1 MQFLT
6 FIGFTALVAIISY
19 YKTRDTKESTSD
31 GYFLG
36 GRSLTAGVIAGSLL
50 LTNLSTEQIVGLN
63 GSAYQSG
70 LSVMV
75 WEVLAAVAMVA
86 TALFL
91 LPRYLKGGLT
101 TVPGFLAKR
110 FDVTTKTLTSVLF
123 LTGYAVVLLPVI
135 LYSGSLAISGM
146 FDIPELLGVTHTQ
159 SIWICVWGIGIIG
172 SIYAVFGG
180 LKAVAV
186 SDSINAVG
194 LLIGGILIPIF
205 GLMLIGDGNMLDG
218 ISTLQ
223 TAHPDKFKS
232 LGGPTDPVPFHTIFT
247 GMMLVQLFY
256 WGTNQQIIQRALGA
270 KDLKEGQK
278 GLVLASFIKILG
290 PLIVV
295 LPGIIAYHV
304 FEGNLESADSAYP
317 MLIKKVLPGAWLGF
331 FAAVLFGAILSSF
344 NSVLNSSVTLFGID
358 VYKQHLNT
366 DADEK
371 TVVKRG
377 KLFGVILAIAAMCI
391 APLIANAGSLFAYLQ
406 EINGIY
412 SIPILTI
419 IVVGYLTKWVPA
431 KAAKIALVLGSLL
444 YIISQFG
451 LKPYLENQH
460 INAEKADL
468 ITLAERIQTESKTI
482 SDYDFTALYSSLEAL
497 SSATTV
503 DSKLVGAFSSDLSA
517 IRNDAFSNDSASQ
530 FTDLLKLSDDFN
542 EQVKIT
548 TTGAYPH
555 FLDVM
560 AILFALNVGIML
572 LIGRISPREKPF
584 VHEYTK
590 QVDITPWNYV
600 KQASIAICVIVLSIY
615 IYFI

>member
-6 FIGFTALVAIISY
+6 FIGFTLLVAIISY
-19 YKTRDTKESTSD
+19 LSTRSSEDSSSD

-75 WEVLAAVAMVA
+75 WETLAAIAMVV
-86 TALFL
+86 TAVFL
-91 LPRYLKGGLT
+91 LPKYLKGGLT
-101 TVPGFLAKR
+101 TIPGFLAER

-123 LTGYAVVLLPVI
+123 LTGYVVVLLPII

-146 FDIPELLGVTHTQ
+146 FDVPELLCVTHTQ

-172 SIYAVFGG
+172 SVYAVFGG

-186 SDSINAVG
+186 SDSINAIG

-205 GLMLIGDGNMLDG
+205 GLMLIGDGSVFDG
-218 ISTLQ
+218 LSILTSEN
-223 TAHPDKFKS
+223 PDKFKS
-232 LGGPTDPVPFHTIFT
+232 MGGKSDPVPFYTIFT

-278 GLVLASFIKILG
+278 GLLLASFIKILG
-290 PLIVV
+290 PIIVV
-295 LPGIIAYHV
+295 LPGLIAFHV
-304 FEGNLESADSAYP
+304 FEGNLENADSAYP
-317 MLIKKVLPGAWLGF
+317 MLVNKVLPKAWVGF

-358 VYKQHLNT
+358 VYKQHINKE
-366 DADEK
+366 ADEK
-371 TVVKRG
+371 TVVKYG
-377 KLFGVILAIAAMCI
+377 KIFGVVLAISAMFI

-419 IVVGYLTKWVPA
+419 IVVGYLTKKVPA
-431 KAAKIALVLGSLL
+431 IAARVGLLSGCLL
-444 YIISQFG
+444 YIVSQFFM
-451 LKPYLENQH
+451 KPYFIESALEEAKNSGVTDE
-460 INAEKADL
+460 A
-468 ITLAERIQTESKTI
+468 TL
-482 SDYDFTALYSSLEAL
+482 L
-497 SSATTV
+497 
-503 DSKLVGAFSSDLSA
+503 LVEV
-517 IRNDAFSNDSASQ
+517 Q
-530 FTDLLKLSDDFN
+530 
-542 EQVKIT
+542 
-548 TTGAYPH
+548 AYPH

-560 AILFALNVGIML
+560 AILFVLNIIIML
-572 LIGRISPREKPF
+572 IIGKFKPTKEAYIQ
-584 VHEYTK
+584 EYTE
-590 QVDITPWNYV
+590 QVDITPWKYV
-600 KQASIAICVIVLSIY
+600 KHFGIAICTIVIGVY
-615 IYFI
+615 VYFS